1 MVLQR
6 GLGDCVDLHAKGG
19 NGDRECDRLKWY
31 VHIDASPPLA
41 SRVDDFGTQNVN
53 AVSVKLD
60 LDILW
65 NSV

>member
-1 MVLQR
+1 
-6 GLGDCVDLHAKGG
+6 LHAKGG